1 MILHNDLT
9 NKTILLGVTGGI
21 AAYKVPNLI
30 RMLKRKG
37 ANVVVVATSNALNF
51 VTKLTLQTVSNNKV
65 HVDEFD
71 TKDFDIEHIALSKK
85 ADLML
90 IAPLSANTL
99 GKIANGIADN
109 LLTSIV
115 LAFNKPI
122 VLCPAMNTN
131 MWQNAIV
138 QDNLKKLKNSN
149 FNIIKPISGMLAC
162 GDIGVGKMPDENLI
176 VENIVSILNYENK
189 FLKGKNVLITA
200 GGTSEPIDC
209 VRFITNKS
217 SGKMGLAIAKQAS
230 YLGACVHLISTFEV
244 NNPQFQVTKVQ
255 TALQMQ
261 DVVFKNLQQAD
272 IVIMAAAVSDFR
284 CQNPSEQKIKKND
297 GGLTLNLVKNPDILT
312 QIAKEKSE
320 NQIIVGFCA
329 ESQNLIDNAKE
340 KIKAKN
346 SDFIVANDISNKNI
360 GFNSDNNEVFIV
372 DKNLNVEKFEL
383 DTKDKIAY
391 EILNYVNKNY

>member
-1 MILHNDLT
+1 MILQNDLE

-21 AAYKVPNLI
+21 AAYKTPNLI
-30 RMLKRKG
+30 RLLKKKG
-37 ANVVVVATSNALNF
+37 ANVIVVATSNALNF

-65 HVDEFD
+65 YVDEFD
-71 TKDFDIEHIALSKK
+71 IKDFDVEHISLAKK
-85 ADLML
+85 ADMLL

-109 LLTSIV
+109 LLTSLV
-115 LAFNKPI
+115 LAFDKPV

-138 QDNLKKLKNSN
+138 QDNLTKLKNIN
-149 FNIIKPISGMLAC
+149 FKIIEPVSGLLAC
-162 GDIGVGKMPDENLI
+162 GDVGIGKMKDESDI
-176 VENIVSILNYENK
+176 VDNVISTLNYNNK
-189 FLKGKNVLITA
+189 FLNGKNILITA

-217 SGKMGLAIAKQAS
+217 SGKMGLALAKQAS

-244 NNPQFQVTKVQ
+244 SNPQFQVTQVQ
-255 TALQMQ
+255 TALQM
-261 DVVFKNLQQAD
+261 KNAVCENYKNAD

-284 CQNPSEQKIKKND
+284 CQNPSEQKIKKTD
-297 GGLTLNLVKNPDILT
+297 SVLTLNLVKNPDILA
-312 QIAKEKSE
+312 QIAKEKLDK
-320 NQIIVGFCA
+320 QIVVGFCA

-346 SDFIVANDISNKNI
+346 CDFIVANDISNKNI
-360 GFNSDNNEVFIV
+360 GFNSNNNEVFIV
-372 DKNLNVEKFEL
+372 DKKLNVQKIEL
-383 DTKDKIAY
+383 NTKDKIAY
-391 EILNYVNKNY
+391 EILKYVSKNN

>member
-1 MILHNDLT
+1 MILQNDLE

-21 AAYKVPNLI
+21 AAYKTPNLI
-30 RMLKRKG
+30 RLLKKKG
-37 ANVVVVATSNALNF
+37 ANVIVVATSNALNF

-65 HVDEFD
+65 CVDEFD
-71 TKDFDIEHIALSKK
+71 IKDFDVEHISLAKK
-85 ADLML
+85 ADMLL

-109 LLTSIV
+109 LLTSLV
-115 LAFNKPI
+115 LAFDKPV

-138 QDNLKKLKNSN
+138 QDNLTKLKNIN
-149 FNIIKPISGMLAC
+149 FKIIEPVSGLLAC
-162 GDIGVGKMPDENLI
+162 GDVGIGKMKDESDI
-176 VENIVSILNYENK
+176 VDNVISTLNYNNK
-189 FLKGKNVLITA
+189 FLNGKNILITA

-217 SGKMGLAIAKQAS
+217 SGKMGLALAKQAS

-244 NNPQFQVTKVQ
+244 SNPQFQVTQVQ
-255 TALQMQ
+255 TALQMKNA
-261 DVVFKNLQQAD
+261 VFENYKNAD

-284 CQNPSEQKIKKND
+284 CQNPSEQKIKKTD
-297 GGLTLNLVKNPDILT
+297 SDLTLNLVKNPDILA
-312 QIAKEKSE
+312 QIAKEKLE
-320 NQIIVGFCA
+320 KQIVVGFCA

-346 SDFIVANDISNKNI
+346 CDFIVANDISNKNI
-360 GFNSDNNEVFIV
+360 GFNSNNNEVFIV
-372 DKNLNVEKFEL
+372 DKKLNVQKIEL
-383 DTKDKIAY
+383 NTKDKIAY
-391 EILNYVNKNY
+391 EILKYVGKNN